1 MFFNFSYFKLLLNY
15 LEIFYIGL
23 LFSRIYNKT
32 DSLSAVF
39 LCIAKPA
46 NITFKILFSAYQVKP
61 ESEQEDDNS
70 TKTKNGAGAL
80 VGILERFLCAVFI
93 VLGQYSAVG
102 LTMTAKSIARY
113 DQITKNPAFAEYYLI
128 GTLYSILYTVV
139 LYGIIFKYIL
149 Y

>member
-1 MFFNFSYFKLLLNY
+1 MSGSCVQF
-15 LEIFYIGL
+15 L
-23 LFSRIYNKT
+23 LFLDK
-32 DSLSAVF
+32 
-39 LCIAKPA
+39 
-46 NITFKILFSAYQVKP
+46 
-61 ESEQEDDNS
+61 
-70 TKTKNGAGAL
+70 
-80 VGILERFLCAVFI
+80 
-93 VLGQYSAVG
+93 YSAVG

>member
-1 MFFNFSYFKLLLNY
+1 MFFNLSYFKLPLNY

-39 LCIAKPA
+39 FMYSKTSQYYI
-46 NITFKILFSAYQVKP
+46 Q
-61 ESEQEDDNS
+61 SEQEDDNS